1 MFRSILAL
9 IGQYGLLASP
19 YSPPLGKQKETSMPI
34 GYTPEPSGPFDR
46 LYRSISRYA
55 SRHYA
60 GGADRQATAAALKGF
75 RRAQRL
81 AYDAVEH
88 VAGQLKPG
96 MTEREAAALLGDY
109 LRERGTERFLHRP
122 FAWFGD
128 HARFDGYAGYG
139 DYHPSDR
146 QLEAGASA
154 ILDVSPIV
162 DGYIGDVGYAISV
175 GPNPAL
181 DAARTFMLELRAE
194 IPAMFASAMTPAEIW
209 HAVNSRITEAGYD
222 TVHASYPH
230 CVLGHR
236 VFRMKPRKGISA
248 RIGWRAFG
256 WFSLD
261 TNLAFLRLG
270 PSAALSPEHVGSK
283 LGLWA
288 IEPHIGW
295 AGGGCKFEEILVVE
309 DKHCYWLDDDVPHV
323 RQARGEKS

>member
-1 MFRSILAL
+1 M
-9 IGQYGLLASP
+9 
-19 YSPPLGKQKETSMPI
+19 PL
-34 GYTPEPSGPFDR
+34 GYTPEPTGPLDR

-55 SRHYA
+55 SHRMA
-60 GGADRQATAAALKGF
+60 GGADRQATAEALQGF

-88 VAGQLKPG
+88 VAAQLLPG
-96 MTEREAAALLGDY
+96 MTEREAASLLADY

-128 HARFDGYAGYG
+128 HSRFDGYSGYG

-146 QLEAGASA
+146 PLEQGAAA
-154 ILDVSPIV
+154 ILDVSPIL
-162 DGYIGDVGYAISV
+162 DGYIGDVGYAVSV
-175 GPNPAL
+175 GPNSEL
-181 DAARTFMLELRAE
+181 EKAREFMLVLRSE

-209 HAVNSRITEAGYD
+209 HAVNRRITGAGYD
-222 TVHASYPH
+222 TVHAKYPH

-236 VFRMKPRKGISA
+236 VFRMKVRKGSSA
-248 RIGWRAFG
+248 RVGFRAFG

-270 PSAALSPEHVGSK
+270 PSAALSPEHIGRK

-295 AGGGCKFEEILVVE
+295 PGGGCKFEEILVVE
-309 DKHCYWLDDDVPHV
+309 EKRCYWLDDDVPHV
-323 RQARGEKS
+323 RNGKRGAP